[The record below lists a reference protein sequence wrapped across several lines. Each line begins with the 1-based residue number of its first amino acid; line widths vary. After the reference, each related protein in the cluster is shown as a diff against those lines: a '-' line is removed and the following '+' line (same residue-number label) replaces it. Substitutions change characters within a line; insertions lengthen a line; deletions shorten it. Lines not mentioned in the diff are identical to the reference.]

1 MREQIKVE
9 LGFEVEENFEQEAE
23 SLASH
28 LPETETPA
36 PQLPETET
44 LDQHS
49 LQNISPEVRNTL
61 RLQILYDKHV

>member
-1 MREQIKVE
+1 M
-9 LGFEVEENFEQEAE
+9 EENFEQEAE

-61 RLQILYDKHV
+61 RLQFL